1 MLWKY
6 IVPWTSVAIALYGRF
21 HPCKRLAKIDYSP
34 RRDFRM
40 KWHLKDNGLNLNL
53 ILLAFYL
60 FLFHK
65 HIMSF
70 PKDLLM
76 GGYIRNMQ
84 CWGCKGLN
92 RSITLWV
99 TFWLCPGIFTSRSAT
114 RKVPGVQVH
123 LSITVPF
130 GPWARKVTQVFSS
143 SLGQVLS
150 PPTDHVDVVLWATP
164 RLA

>member
-1 MLWKY
+1 
-6 IVPWTSVAIALYGRF
+6 
-21 HPCKRLAKIDYSP
+21 
-34 RRDFRM
+34 M

-76 GGYIRNMQ
+76 GGLHQKHAVLGLQRIKQIDYIMSHILTMS
-84 CWGCKGLN
+84 WHLH
-92 RSITLWV
+92 W
-99 TFWLCPGIFTSRSAT
+99 FRSAT

-130 GPWARKVTQVFSS
+130 GP
-143 SLGQVLS
+143 
-150 PPTDHVDVVLWATP
+150 
-164 RLA
+164 